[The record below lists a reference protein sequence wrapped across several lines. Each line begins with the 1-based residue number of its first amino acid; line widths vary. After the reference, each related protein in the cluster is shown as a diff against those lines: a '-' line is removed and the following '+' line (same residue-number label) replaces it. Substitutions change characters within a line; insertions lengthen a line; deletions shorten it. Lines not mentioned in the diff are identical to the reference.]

1 MWIFGKSNSATKAK
15 IEQRNELL
23 QSVNQRISKLREWQE
38 AHDREMAEKNVP
50 AGWAKSGSPL
60 RSNKWGRDNHYWWE
74 GDVRDSNKKQRY
86 SEPILRSQE
95 WPTKEKTLPDWV
107 EQYPGYKATAWTLV
121 ADGHPGMLVTLVTYE
136 VVEPSLDAGQ
146 PSFAKITFTVD
157 GVPFKQMCN
166 LWKEVAKSN
175 KEELELHGPSVAKNY
190 TLNEDGRL
198 RDKTNGFLP
207 DAESVTHA
215 MEDLLMVYVDWEK
228 FPDITD
234 HSVVAKLAHA
244 WKNVEA
250 MHTEERSK
258 RIQSKIT
265 ELRENIKNCQQNIA
279 RLEKEENELYEKAA
293 DALNTLEEHGIGM
306 KQIEEF
312 NEKKLGIRAEIDLQ
326 LLDKLA
332 RGMGLTT
339 THNASYSLAP

>member
-1 MWIFGKSNSATKAK
+1 
-15 IEQRNELL
+15 
-23 QSVNQRISKLREWQE
+23 
-38 AHDREMAEKNVP
+38 
-50 AGWAKSGSPL
+50 
-60 RSNKWGRDNHYWWE
+60 
-74 GDVRDSNKKQRY
+74 
-86 SEPILRSQE
+86 
-95 WPTKEKTLPDWV
+95 
-107 EQYPGYKATAWTLV
+107 
-121 ADGHPGMLVTLVTYE
+121 
-136 VVEPSLDAGQ
+136 
-146 PSFAKITFTVD
+146 
-157 GVPFKQMCN
+157 
-166 LWKEVAKSN
+166 
-175 KEELELHGPSVAKNY
+175 
-190 TLNEDGRL
+190 
-198 RDKTNGFLP
+198 
-207 DAESVTHA
+207 

-339 THNASYSLAP
+339 THNASYALAP